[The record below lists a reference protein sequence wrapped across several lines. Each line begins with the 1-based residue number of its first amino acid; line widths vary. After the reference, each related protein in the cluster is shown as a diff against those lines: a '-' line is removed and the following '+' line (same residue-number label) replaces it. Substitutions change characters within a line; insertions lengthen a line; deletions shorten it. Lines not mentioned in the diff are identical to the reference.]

1 MHSVYQEKKNCLNR
15 GCTESF
21 GNDDVLALNNAK
33 SPQVRNGEDDVKQER
48 IAWVEFVVFN
58 VQSYRDTLIALRV
71 CSGTFC

>member
-15 GCTESF
+15 GCTESL